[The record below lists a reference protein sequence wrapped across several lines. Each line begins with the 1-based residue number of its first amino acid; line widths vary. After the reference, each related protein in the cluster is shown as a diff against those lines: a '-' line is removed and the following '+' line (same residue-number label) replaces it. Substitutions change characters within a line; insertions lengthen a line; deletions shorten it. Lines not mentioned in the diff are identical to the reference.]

1 MIYTCTYVIQARILT
16 KLEIMLPL
24 YWNTSTRHLLLHTV
38 DFIERFGHVWA
49 FSMLGVER
57 IHVMIK
63 KLGRSKRNIM
73 ASIQKNNDLLAQS
86 QLQWRYDSEH
96 KWSTDARQSSFLLK
110 KDIPE
115 RRYLVLPK
123 GSLNKRTLDFAF
135 FKYFQDAWTV
145 VSPDF
150 REFRD
155 QYYVTYLR
163 KCRRENRKPVS
174 FKMWQ
179 ADTNTEEQKRYN
191 THIYLALIIF
201 YL

>member
-1 MIYTCTYVIQARILT
+1 MIYTCTYVIQAVILT
-16 KLEIMLPL
+16 RLEIMLPL

-38 DFIERFGHVWA
+38 EFIERFGNVWA

-96 KWSTDARQSSFLLK
+96 KWSTNARQSSFLLK
-110 KDIPE
+110 KDIPQ
-115 RRYLVLPK
+115 RNYVVLPK
-123 GSLNKRTLDFAF
+123 GSLNKRYLESDTM

-145 VSPDF
+145 GRPDF

-163 KCRRENRKPVS
+163 KCRREKTCPVP
-174 FKMWQ
+174 FNMWRE
-179 ADTNTEEQKRYN
+179 DTNTAEQKRYN
-191 THIYLALIIF
+191 
-201 YL
+201 